1 MIMKTIAFVPMKL
14 NNERLPGKNT
24 KSFTNGKPLC
34 NYILHTLLKVKEID
48 EIYVYC
54 SDPTILLHIPEGV
67 KFLKRDP
74 KLDGSTVKI
83 NEVLEAF
90 AKDVP
95 SDVYVLAH
103 ATAPFIKAQTIASGI
118 QAVAS
123 GEYDSALTVFKQQ
136 DFFWM
141 DGKPWNYDV
150 KEIPR
155 TQDLKP
161 LYRETT
167 GLYIYKKD
175 LMEKEGRRIGDHPML
190 LEADWMEA
198 VDINEPEDFII
209 ADALYNHCMKKGEK
223 RYE

>member
-1 MIMKTIAFVPMKL
+1 MKVTAFVPMKL

-24 KSFTNGKPLC
+24 KPFTNGKPLC
-34 NYILHTLLKVKEID
+34 QYILNTLLKVKEID

-54 SDPTILLHIPEGV
+54 SDPSILLYMPEGI

-74 KLDGSTVKI
+74 KLDGSHVKI
-83 NEVLEAF
+83 NEVLKAF

-103 ATAPFIKAQTIASGI
+103 ATAPFLHAKTIRDG
-118 QAVAS
+118 VRGVC
-123 GEYDSALTVFKQQ
+123 GEGYDSALSVYKQQ

-141 DGKPWNYDV
+141 DEKPWNYDT

-167 GLYIYKKD
+167 GLYIYKND
-175 LMEKEGRRIGDHPML
+175 LITNEGRRVGDNPLL
-190 LEADWMEA
+190 LEADWKEA
-198 VDINEPEDFII
+198 VDINDPQDFVI
-209 ADALYNHCMKKGEK
+209 ADALFNYCRDRGEK
-223 RYE
+223 IYE

>member
-1 MIMKTIAFVPMKL
+1 MKITAFVPMKL

-24 KSFTNGKPLC
+24 KPFTNGKPLC
-34 NYILHTLLKVKEID
+34 HYILNTLLKVKGID

-54 SDPTILLHIPEGV
+54 SDPTILLYLPKGV
-67 KFLKRDP
+67 KFLMRDP
-74 KLDGSTVKI
+74 KLDGSQVKI
-83 NEVLEAF
+83 NEVLQAF

-95 SDVYVLAH
+95 SDIYILTH
-103 ATAPFIKAQTIASGI
+103 ATAPFIKPETIKEGI
-118 QAVAS
+118 DAVKS
-123 GEYDSALTVFKQQ
+123 EEYDSALTVIKQQ

-141 DGKPWNYDV
+141 DGKPWNYDT

-167 GLYIYKKD
+167 GLYIYEEH
-175 LMEKEGRRIGDHPML
+175 LIKEENRRIGEKPKL

-198 VDINEPEDFII
+198 VDINNPEDFVI
-209 ADALYNHCMKKGEK
+209 ADAIFNHCIRTGGRK
-223 RYE
+223 YE